1 MRLRKDTSIRQTET
15 LYGEPARSILLVPV
29 QQFLSN
35 DISII
40 VRQQVDSA
48 VLEPQVPQKGLY
60 DAGLLKYGVLMWSLR
75 KGKPEIQH
83 DVSSA
88 CQTLICTHPPTPI
101 TDHTQLLLTGLSLK
115 PKPKKS
121 RAITRWNLRVSPSQ
135 ILYQS

>member
-60 DAGLLKYGVLMWSLR
+60 DAGLLKYGVLMWSRLVTEA
-75 KGKPEIQH
+75 K
-83 DVSSA
+83 A
-88 CQTLICTHPPTPI
+88 
-101 TDHTQLLLTGLSLK
+101 
-115 PKPKKS
+115 
-121 RAITRWNLRVSPSQ
+121 
-135 ILYQS
+135 

>member
-135 ILYQS
+135 IC